1 MNNTLSNI
9 CGYELDKEQFDFV
22 TANNKTILLVASAG
36 SGKTLCLIGKIKYL
50 IEVKNIKEEEILCI
64 SYTNEA
70 VNNLKNKLL
79 EFYNYNIEVKTFHKL
94 ALSLLDSKIKGICPN
109 NYLDYIIDEC
119 FNNVIYNNIK
129 MYKIIMKYLGVPPYK
144 KNYIKSN
151 STDIINLKRLLSRFI
166 NLFKSNN
173 YNLYDFYKIY
183 NKNKYTIFN
192 RNKNKLFLKIA
203 FYIYQIY
210 MEELDST
217 LRYDFND
224 IINLAIS
231 NVGNNLK
238 YKYIIID
245 EYQDTSIV
253 RLNLIK
259 KIIEKTN
266 AGLIVVGDD
275 YQSIYRFTGCDLNI
289 FLNFNKY
296 FKDASIMYLNTTYRN
311 SMELASVANKF
322 ICKNKLQM
330 KKNIYSNKHNLKP
343 IKIIYY
349 NKYNNDLFN
358 LLNKIKNN
366 GNILILGRNTNDIKK
381 FIDTNK
387 YNLSDYNARYLTVHQ
402 SKGLESDNVIIINL
416 EDRILGFPNKLEDDN
431 VLKYV
436 ILNKEKYV
444 YDEERRL
451 FYVALTRS
459 KNNVYIISNQNKQS
473 IFLKEIVKYYKNY
486 CEFI

>member
-1 MNNTLSNI
+1 
-9 CGYELDKEQFDFV
+9 
-22 TANNKTILLVASAG
+22 
-36 SGKTLCLIGKIKYL
+36 
-50 IEVKNIKEEEILCI
+50 
-64 SYTNEA
+64 
-70 VNNLKNKLL
+70 
-79 EFYNYNIEVKTFHKL
+79 
-94 ALSLLDSKIKGICPN
+94 
-109 NYLDYIIDEC
+109 
-119 FNNVIYNNIK
+119 
-129 MYKIIMKYLGVPPYK
+129 
-144 KNYIKSN
+144 
-151 STDIINLKRLLSRFI
+151 
-166 NLFKSNN
+166 
-173 YNLYDFYKIY
+173 
-183 NKNKYTIFN
+183 
-192 RNKNKLFLKIA
+192 
-203 FYIYQIY
+203 
-210 MEELDST
+210 
-217 LRYDFND
+217 
-224 IINLAIS
+224 
-231 NVGNNLK
+231 
-238 YKYIIID
+238 
-245 EYQDTSIV
+245 
-253 RLNLIK
+253 
-259 KIIEKTN
+259 
-266 AGLIVVGDD
+266 
-275 YQSIYRFTGCDLNI
+275 
-289 FLNFNKY
+289 
-296 FKDASIMYLNTTYRN
+296 MYLNTTYRN

-387 YNLSDYNARYLTVHQ
+387 YNLSDYNARYLTVHK